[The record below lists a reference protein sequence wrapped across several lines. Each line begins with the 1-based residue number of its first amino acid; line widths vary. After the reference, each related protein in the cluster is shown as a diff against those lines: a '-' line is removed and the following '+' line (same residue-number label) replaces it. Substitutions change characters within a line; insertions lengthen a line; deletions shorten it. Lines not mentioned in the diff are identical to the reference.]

1 MDKSILYLIV
11 GILVWAIIGYLIAK
25 IYFWINLNK
34 ERKKTVNKSRSVI
47 LWEVNEKLA
56 PIMPDFPYDFKD
68 ITFIGKGIDY
78 IVFNWLNKWKLED
91 IVFLEIKTNKSSL
104 NKNEKS
110 IKETVDWK
118 KVKYEILR
126 L

>member
-11 GILVWAIIGYLIAK
+11 GIIVWAIIGYLIAK

-78 IVFNWLNKWKLED
+78 IVFNGLNKGKLED

-110 IKETVDWK
+110 IKDAVDNK
-118 KVKYEILR
+118 KVKYEVLR